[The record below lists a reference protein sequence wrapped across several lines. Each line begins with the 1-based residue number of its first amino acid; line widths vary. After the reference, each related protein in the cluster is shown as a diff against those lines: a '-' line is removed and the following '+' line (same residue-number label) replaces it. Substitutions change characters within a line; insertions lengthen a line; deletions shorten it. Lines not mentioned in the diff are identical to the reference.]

1 MGLYLSL
8 LAEGT
13 IPNQKS
19 ISLRSP
25 KNWYSELIDDP
36 WQLFNTVFF
45 WKTESEKLDDSW
57 DDSLN
62 VPLNNA
68 FS

>member
-25 KNWYSELIDDP
+25 KNWYSELIDNR

-45 WKTESEKLDDSW
+45 E
-57 DDSLN
+57 N
-62 VPLNNA
+62 QN
-68 FS
+68 